1 MFRTFFLATLLV
13 TAFQSEGLWADTT
26 QITATGDGEQYI
38 YNQIYKSTGSYMN
51 VGQYYR
57 GYSTHYYVGLAN
69 WDGVDLSPLAGQS
82 SATLALYVQNFVV
95 PVFGN
100 GPYAQPTD
108 FTYPTTGNFTL
119 KVVAFS
125 GAPNPSDMTDA
136 WVKTNMIDAV
146 GVGSV
151 TLTSSGY
158 TTVNIG
164 NTVANWITAG
174 TGPRWLGFV
183 GTGSTTSIY
192 TSVQLKT
199 LEPTLDLEGGLVAQA
214 APMYLSV
221 PSATL
226 PVAPVA
232 RSCRILSGN
241 QLEMVFETVPN
252 ISYTLKTKSNLS
264 DPTWVAVSSFVAVST
279 LTTLTESM
287 TNSAGR
293 SFYRLEITQ

>member
-1 MFRTFFLATLLV
+1 MLRAFSLATLLV
-13 TAFQSEGLWADTT
+13 TAFPCEGLWAQTT
-26 QITATGDGEQYI
+26 PIIANGDGEQYI
-38 YNQIYKSTGSYMN
+38 YNQIYKSSGSYMN

-69 WDGVDLSPLAGQS
+69 WDGVDLSPLTGQS
-82 SATLALYVQNFVV
+82 SVTLALYVQNFVV

-119 KVVAFS
+119 KIVALS
-125 GAPNPSDMTDA
+125 GEPNPSDMTDA

-174 TGPRWLGFV
+174 TGSRWLGFV

-199 LEPTLDLEGGLVAQA
+199 LEPTLDLDGGLIAQA
-214 APMYLSV
+214 APMYLSAPATPV
-221 PSATL
+221 P
-226 PVAPVA
+226 PAPVA
-232 RSCRILSGN
+232 QSCRILSGN

-252 ISYTLKTKSNLS
+252 ISYILKTKSNLS
-264 DPTWVAVSSFVAVST
+264 DPIWVTVASFVAASTSTTQIVSMPD
-279 LTTLTESM
+279 SP
-287 TNSAGR
+287 GR
-293 SFYRLEITQ
+293 GFYRLEIAP